1 MRMPSATNQW
11 EIKTGDEFRFENL
24 ESKVFEVTSIGIK
37 TIGGE
42 DKLEVTFDKNIPNG
56 TTLDFFV
63 IRRFKPSNNF
73 VILNQ
78 QKPYGVPLSASSSP
92 GILQTQ
98 YQSEEL
104 ETNPDKVITNLIER
118 DLI

>member
-1 MRMPSATNQW
+1 MNLCLT
-11 EIKTGDEFRFENL
+11 IKNVYKQVINDDVGEFER
-24 ESKVFEVTSIGIK
+24 VV
-37 TIGGE
+37 
-42 DKLEVTFDKNIPNG
+42 LEVDREITQGII
-56 TTLDFFV
+56 LDFFL
-63 IRRFKPSNNF
+63 IRRYKPSNNF

-78 QKPYGVPLSASSSP
+78 QKPYGVPPSASSSP